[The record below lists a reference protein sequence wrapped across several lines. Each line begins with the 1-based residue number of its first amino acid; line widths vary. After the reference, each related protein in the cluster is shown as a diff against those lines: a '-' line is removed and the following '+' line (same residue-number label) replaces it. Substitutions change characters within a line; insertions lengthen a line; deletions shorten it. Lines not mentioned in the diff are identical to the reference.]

1 MVSPKFKK
9 DGYVLNIA
17 SFLSLDKFLRIAD
30 ILRLDNKTF
39 PGITNAEFVFISHY
53 IVNNIN

>member
-30 ILRLDNKTF
+30 RDTF
-39 PGITNAEFVFISHY
+39 LFNSWDRFKVMPLGEIFL
-53 IVNNIN
+53 